1 MLVNS
6 FFEAKVD
13 QLFEVL
19 QRLKAACIDAK
30 VEYEVIGGL
39 AVYLHVDRIDPMEAR
54 LTRDININV
63 RRQDIRALAAVAERH
78 GFAFRH
84 VAGIDMLVDPNAPRA
99 RSAVH
104 IVVSG
109 TKIRPHYLT
118 SVPEPAPVI
127 LEGYSVAPVAH
138 LVQMKLTSFRPK
150 DVTHVQDMLA
160 VGLITPEIEE
170 GLSLE
175 LRARLEDVKR
185 MER

>member
-1 MLVNS
+1 ML
-6 FFEAKVD
+6 
-13 QLFEVL
+13 L
-19 QRLKAACIDAK
+19 RLKAACSDAK
-30 VEYEVIGGL
+30 VEYEVIGGF

-54 LTRDININV
+54 LTRDIDINI
-63 RRQDIRALAAVAERH
+63 RRQDVEVLASVAERH

-84 VAGIDMLVDPNAPRA
+84 AAGIDMLVDPNAPRA

-104 IVVSG
+104 MFISG
-109 TKIRPHYLT
+109 TKIRPHYLS

-127 LEGYSVAPVAH
+127 LDGFSVAPVDH

-150 DVTHVQDMLA
+150 DITHVQDMLA

-170 GLSLE
+170 GLSPE
-175 LRARLEDVKR
+175 LRARLEDVKK

>member
-19 QRLKAACIDAK
+19 RRLKSACNEAH
-30 VEYEVIGGL
+30 VEYELIGGF
-39 AVYLHVDRIDPMEAR
+39 AVYLHVDRIDPLEAR
-54 LTRDININV
+54 LTRDIDINI
-63 RRQDIRALAAVAERH
+63 RRQDIDALAAVAGRH

-84 VAGIDMLVDPNAPRA
+84 SAGIDMLVDPDAPRA

-104 IVVSG
+104 MVVSG
-109 TKIRPHYLT
+109 TKIRPHYVT
-118 SVPEPAPVI
+118 SVPEPDPVT
-127 LEGYSVAPVAH
+127 LDGFSVAPIEH

-150 DVTHVQDMLA
+150 DITHVQDLLA
-160 VGLITPEIEE
+160 VGLITPEIED
-170 GLSLE
+170 GLVPE
-175 LRARLEDVKR
+175 LRTRLEDVKT